1 VDVVILL
8 RNLLASFTFLFGVSL
23 LGTPTGAPSQ
33 QNSANAPASP
43 PLARPDP
50 NYHLPFGQTYVYAAE
65 WRIFNAGTATLR
77 VERAGQEARVVGT
90 ADAAGSV
97 AALYH
102 VHDTFEAFLDP
113 TTMCSRNISKHAE
126 EGLRR
131 VDTNITFDYQ
141 HNKSV
146 LEQKNLVKKDSRHE
160 EHDISGCV
168 TDVVSAIYYA
178 GTFPL
183 QPGKTYSFPLNN
195 GGATV
200 TVDLHVEARE
210 QIKTPAGTFY
220 AVRVRPEASSGLL
233 KDKGQIWIWFS
244 DDAAHVPLQMRGHMF
259 WGSLALTLQR
269 IDHK

>member
-1 VDVVILL
+1 VDVAIFL
-8 RNLLASFTFLFGVSL
+8 RNLLAGITFLFGLSL
-23 LGTPTGAPSQ
+23 PGTPSAAPSPQ
-33 QNSANAPASP
+33 SSATPPASL
-43 PLARPDP
+43 PLARPGP
-50 NYHLPFGQTYVYAAE
+50 NYRLPIGQTYVYAAE
-65 WRIFNAGTATLR
+65 WRIFSAGTATLR

-90 ADAAGSV
+90 ADATGSV
-97 AALYH
+97 AVLYH
-102 VHDTFEAFLDP
+102 VHDTFESFLDP
-113 TTMCSRNISKHAE
+113 STLCSRNISKHAE
-126 EGLRR
+126 EGVRR

-141 HNKSV
+141 RNKSV
-146 LEQKNLVKKDSRHE
+146 LEQKNLVKKDFRHE

-220 AVRVRPEASSGLL
+220 AVRVRPEASSGML
-233 KDKGQIWIWFS
+233 KDKGKIWIWFS
-244 DDAAHVPLQMRGHMF
+244 DDAAHIPLQMRGHMF

-269 IDHK
+269 IDRK

>member
-1 VDVVILL
+1 VGIVILL
-8 RNLLASFTFLFGVSL
+8 RNLLAGITLFFGVGL
-23 LGTPTGAPSQ
+23 LGTPAAAPSL
-33 QNSANAPASP
+33 QNSANPQAGP
-43 PLARPDP
+43 PLAKPGP
-50 NYHLPFGQTYVYAAE
+50 NYRLPFGQTYVYAAE
-65 WRIFNAGTATLR
+65 WRVFNAGTATLR
-77 VERAGQEARVVGT
+77 VERAGQEARIVGT
-90 ADAAGSV
+90 ADATGSV
-97 AALYH
+97 AVLYH

-113 TTMCSRNISKHAE
+113 TSLCSRNISKHAE
-126 EGLRR
+126 EGVRR

-141 HNKSV
+141 RNKAV

-200 TVDLHVEARE
+200 SVDLHVEARE

-233 KDKGQIWIWFS
+233 KDKGRIWIWYS
-244 DDAAHVPLQMRGHMF
+244 DDAAHIPLQMRGHMF
-259 WGSLALTLQR
+259 WGSLGLTLQR
-269 IDHK
+269 IDRK